1 MQNVMKASTDVE
13 RGRGHLKKAEDLATS
28 SRKMKLILGGILG
41 LVLLIV
47 LLVILNEFGAFKSRC
62 SLLDVNTLLDIVRN
76 LGIFNHPFRIRPQSW
91 LTPDP
96 QKTAVSL
103 DSRPLTICQLRKYC
117 HSSWLSIMSG
127 ADVMRLLDAR
137 TLQIFTVFRFS
148 ENKMLNHATLAVC
161 QLTNHLCTKLVS
173 WNCIFRPLKYP

>member
-76 LGIFNHPFRIRPQSW
+76 LSIFNHPFRIRPQSW
-91 LTPDP
+91 LTPEP
-96 QKTAVSL
+96 QKPCNVL
-103 DSRPLTICQLRKYC
+103 
-117 HSSWLSIMSG
+117 
-127 ADVMRLLDAR
+127 
-137 TLQIFTVFRFS
+137 RFS
-148 ENKMLNHATLAVC
+148 ASYNLPIAKVLSYFVIVDNVGGGCDETFRRENF
-161 QLTNHLCTKLVS
+161 TNLHCLPLFRKQNVKSCHVSSLPVDKSPLHLVS
-173 WNCIFRPLKYP
+173 ELELHI

>member
-62 SLLDVNTLLDIVRN
+62 SLLDVNTLLDIVQK
-76 LGIFNHPFRIRPQSW
+76 LKHLQSPFS
-91 LTPDP
+91 
-96 QKTAVSL
+96 
-103 DSRPLTICQLRKYC
+103 
-117 HSSWLSIMSG
+117 HSTTKLAHTRTSK
-127 ADVMRLLDAR
+127 
-137 TLQIFTVFRFS
+137 TLQ
-148 ENKMLNHATLAVC
+148 C
-161 QLTNHLCTKLVS
+161 
-173 WNCIFRPLKYP
+173 P